1 MKNRIKVFVSSAIG
15 AYIIKAIVDIV
26 MYIYMRNDQSDI
38 YYDFWYLFVPQVT
51 SSVMTVVFYLM
62 FFSKKFYGLFFRVST
77 VVLVITNIL
86 FVVLIYLDS
95 TIGYI
100 YYFALVAAMNFL
112 NSLYLKCNIIPERK
126 PGNIEYIPMF
136 FELIPFVSMV
146 LSLYALFC
154 SFPTLEVTSVSKV
167 WDYYD
172 VVTGIKLNII
182 SEGILIF
189 AYMLCTINKAEFIRD
204 NMLEE

>member
-1 MKNRIKVFVSSAIG
+1 MKKVFKICLTSAIT

-26 MYIYMRNDQSDI
+26 MYIFMRNDQSDI
-38 YYDFWYLFVPQVT
+38 YYDFWYLFMPQVS
-51 SSVMTVVFYLM
+51 SSVLMVVFYLM
-62 FFSKKFYGLFFRVST
+62 FFSEKFYGLFFKVST
-77 VVLVITNIL
+77 VVLVTTNIL

-126 PGNIEYIPMF
+126 PGSIEYIPMF

-154 SFPTLEVTSVSKV
+154 SFPTLEETSVSKI

-172 VVTGIKLNII
+172 VVTAIKLNVI
-182 SEGILIF
+182 SEVILIF